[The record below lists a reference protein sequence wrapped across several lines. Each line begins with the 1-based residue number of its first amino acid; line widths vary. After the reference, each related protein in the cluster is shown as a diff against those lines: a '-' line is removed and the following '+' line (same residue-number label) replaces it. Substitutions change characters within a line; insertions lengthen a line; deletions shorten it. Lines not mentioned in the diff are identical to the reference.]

1 MSIMDNTAVARIA
14 APDLADDVNALLE
27 RLGDNDDV
35 VFFLG
40 RLVWQGGMRDCVPAL
55 LAVAIDPTRGR
66 YARVASIRAVM
77 TLGDDADK
85 EILWSAIVAH
95 PGPLDRII
103 LSELTDGATPSMR
116 SVEQLLA
123 TVPRLAPKDQFEIT
137 GLGRALHSF
146 IDRLPV
152 MADKAEAQP
161 LAALV
166 EGFNSLLDTEPYI
179 ERRECHVSKAY
190 AWLLAPALH
199 AVDRL
204 VAARARQTLDG
215 PSVAVL
221 RKSTASIQR
230 GDDTTEYRTSLRE
243 NVPRWRELNDALY
256 WTSVAER
263 RAWLADKGERVTDDW
278 RLAFMGHY
286 WNFGPEDFGH
296 CLAWVR
302 DRPELDDRLVAL
314 SRCAALYLAADQ
326 PTVWLTELEA
336 VTAGEPELAEALEN
350 RINPKPSRD
359 VEQWEAEHREW
370 KRKRDEEDREDDE
383 RRAEWI
389 AELKADP
396 DRVRNPVSLKP
407 GEWSAD
413 QYHLLMSERG
423 GNDEE
428 RGADWRSLIPEFGDE
443 VALAYRDAAVAFWR
457 TYSPPMRSEGADT
470 SGIPYVLLFAMAG
483 LAIEARETPGF
494 ATALTPEDA
503 QRAFRFIT
511 RQLNGFPAWLEAVYA
526 AHPDLGWKAIKQ
538 ELVWELDHSSA
549 DAPLHHILHDIAYH
563 APWLHGDAARFLLG
577 WFGNHNMLNEEN
589 LRYCMNIL
597 ANGELDIEALA
608 ALVQAKLAGD
618 IPASQRPRWYALW
631 TDCDPEHAIPAV
643 DAELALMDPAEA
655 AKFAQAFIVTLLGG
669 REGGATRIGAYRT
682 PAYLKALYVLSHCY
696 VRTAEDIQRANKG
709 VYSPTE
715 RDNAQEARDR
725 LFDMLTKLPGPESYA
740 AIKALELEHPEP
752 GYRRWMASRARARAI
767 ADSDEPLW
775 DAADIAA
782 FAHQLEG

>member
-14 APDLADDVNALLE
+14 APDLARDVNTLLE
-27 RLGDNDDV
+27 RLGGNDDV

-55 LAVAIDPTRGR
+55 LAIAIDPARGR

-85 EILWSAIVAH
+85 ETLWSTIAAD
-95 PGPLDRII
+95 PGPLDRVI
-103 LSELTDGATPSMR
+103 LSELADGAAPSMR
-116 SVEQLLA
+116 SVELLLA
-123 TVPRLAPKDQFEIT
+123 TVPKLAPKDQFEIT

-166 EGFNSLLDTEPYI
+166 EGMDALLDTEPYI

-204 VAARARQTLDG
+204 VATRARQALGG

-230 GDDTTEYRTSLRE
+230 GDDTTEYRTSLGE
-243 NVPRWRELNDALY
+243 NVPRWQELNDVLY

-278 RLAFMGHY
+278 RVSVMGHY
-286 WNFGPEDFGH
+286 WNFGPEDFER
-296 CLAWVR
+296 CLTWVR
-302 DRPELDDRLVAL
+302 ERSEPDDRLVAL
-314 SRCAALYLAADQ
+314 SRCVALYLAAGR
-326 PTVWLTELEA
+326 PAAWLTELQA
-336 VTAGEPELAEALEN
+336 ATKGEPELAEALVA

-359 VEQWEAEHREW
+359 VEEWEAEHREW

-383 RRAEWI
+383 RRAQWI

-396 DRVRNPVSLKP
+396 DRVRHPANVKP
-407 GEWSAD
+407 GEWSSD
-413 QYHLLMSERG
+413 QYHLLLSESG
-423 GNDEE
+423 GDDEE
-428 RGADWRSLIPEFGDE
+428 RGANWRSLIPEFGDE

-483 LAIEARETPGF
+483 LAIEARETPAF
-494 ATALTPEDA
+494 ATSLTPEDA

-511 RQLNGFPAWLEAVYA
+511 WQLNGFPAWLEAVYA

-538 ELVWELDHSSA
+538 ELVWELDNSGA
-549 DAPLHHILHDIAYH
+549 DAPLNHILHDIVYH
-563 APWLHGDAARFLLG
+563 APWLHGDVARFLLD
-577 WFGNHNMLNEEN
+577 WFGSHDILNADN
-589 LRYCMNIL
+589 LRYGMNIL
-597 ANGELDIEALA
+597 ASGALDIEALA
-608 ALVQAKLAGD
+608 ALVQAKLAGEL
-618 IPASQRPRWYALW
+618 PAGQRPRWYALW

-643 DAELALMDPAEA
+643 DAELTAMDPAEA
-655 AKFAQAFIVTLLGG
+655 SKFAQAFIATLLGG

-682 PAYLKALYVLSHCY
+682 PACLKALYVLSHRY
-696 VRTAEDIQRANKG
+696 VRTAEDIQRANRG

-715 RDNAQEARDR
+715 RDHAQEARDR

-767 ADSDEPLW
+767 ADADEPLW
-775 DAADIAA
+775 NAADVAA
-782 FAHQLEG
+782 FASELKG